1 MLLSALTSV
10 SPDPLKINRWE
21 LKHSGYLNYSRG
33 KRQYY
38 LMEKPANSQGN
49 EDQKRKTKDYSLV
62 EVVSQFVDENKQRI
76 SVCLYGVMGAGV
88 LLAFRSL
95 RLSHQFKSVREL
107 PLDFIKKNFN
117 IFGIVGRTEI
127 AQRENGLLPY
137 LYVSHVPIL
146 GKINKNIEAQI
157 AVRVVGVNINQN
169 QYLASKSLLDNLT
182 DSKVKVK
189 LLDKSDDKE
198 LLGQVF
204 IKKYGLWR
212 DCVGQTL
219 IRRGLGEYS
228 SADMKNTIFNRNILK
243 YETQL
248 INQERY
254 ARRKKIGMWEEDP
267 GEAKATSVIDKI
279 LKLLRLK

>member
-1 MLLSALTSV
+1 M
-10 SPDPLKINRWE
+10 
-21 LKHSGYLNYSRG
+21 NYSWEI
-33 KRQYY
+33 QEYY
-38 LMEKPANSQGN
+38 LMEEPASSQGT
-49 EDQKRKTKDYSLV
+49 EDRKRKHKDYSIV

-88 LLAFRSL
+88 WLAFRSL
-95 RLSHQFKSVREL
+95 RLSHQFKTVKEL
-107 PLDFIKKNFN
+107 PLDFTTKNFN

-127 AQRENGLLPY
+127 AERENGLLPY

-146 GKINKNIEAQI
+146 GKINKKIEAQI
-157 AVRVVGVNINQN
+157 PVRVVGVNINQN
-169 QYLASKSLLDNLT
+169 YYLASKSLLDNLT
-182 DSKVKVK
+182 ERKVKVK
-189 LLDKSDDKE
+189 LLDKSDEE
-198 LLGQVF
+198 LYCQVF
-204 IKKYGLWR
+204 TKKYGLWR

-219 IRRGLGEYS
+219 LRRGLGEYS

-267 GEAKATSVIDKI
+267 GENKGRWISVIDKI

>member
-1 MLLSALTSV
+1 
-10 SPDPLKINRWE
+10 
-21 LKHSGYLNYSRG
+21 
-33 KRQYY
+33 
-38 LMEKPANSQGN
+38 MEKPANSQGN

-95 RLSHQFKSVREL
+95 RVSHQFKSVKEL

-127 AQRENGLLPY
+127 LERENGLLPY

-146 GKINKNIEAQI
+146 GKINKNREAQI
-157 AVRVVGVNINQN
+157 PVRVVGVNINQN

-279 LKLLRLK
+279 LKLLRLKK